1 MASKSKSPR
10 QTTYVSLN
18 DLSTLSKVSST
29 TDPSSG
35 FIKLK
40 GCPAMCASGTV
51 KFLNTSDKGKQSV
64 TIQIIKT
71 DVENFEE
78 FFDATIRP
86 LCIKDIA
93 APNTKGNKR
102 VRTPEP
108 EIYTPSRGDDK
119 YDVSK
124 MLFEVQINKKTK
136 FIRVADD
143 LTTSPSTFEELERG
157 NRIQVNGF
165 LSGSLYEE
173 KYYFRFQSSIIMSQ
187 VSGEEKEE
195 GEEPEPEAIVPTF
208 FGSVLK

>member
-1 MASKSKSPR
+1 
-10 QTTYVSLN
+10 
-18 DLSTLSKVSST
+18 
-29 TDPSSG
+29 
-35 FIKLK
+35 
-40 GCPAMCASGTV
+40 MCASGTV

-124 MLFEVQINKKTK
+124 MLFEVQVNKNTK
-136 FIRVADD
+136 FIRVAND

-195 GEEPEPEAIVPTF
+195 GEAPEAAATVPTF

>member
-124 MLFEVQINKKTK
+124 MLFEVQVNKNTK
-136 FIRVADD
+136 FIRVAND

-195 GEEPEPEAIVPTF
+195 GEAPEAAATVPTF

>member
-64 TIQIIKT
+64 AIQIIKT

-124 MLFEVQINKKTK
+124 MLFEVQVNKNTK
-136 FIRVADD
+136 FIRVAND

>member
-124 MLFEVQINKKTK
+124 MLFEVQVNKNTK

>member
-93 APNTKGNKR
+93 APNTKDNKR
-102 VRTPEP
+102 LRTPEP

>member
-124 MLFEVQINKKTK
+124 MLFEVQVNKNTK
-136 FIRVADD
+136 FIRVAND

>member
-29 TDPSSG
+29 TDPMSG

-40 GCPAMCASGTV
+40 GCPSMCAAGTV
-51 KFLNTSDKGKQSV
+51 KFINTSDKGKQSV
-64 TIQIIKT
+64 TLQINKAE
-71 DVENFEE
+71 VENFEE
-78 FFDATIRP
+78 FFDACIRP

-102 VRTPEP
+102 VRTPEA
-108 EIYTPSRGDDK
+108 EIYTPSRGEDK

-124 MLFEVQINKKTK
+124 MLFEVQINKNSK

-143 LTTSPSTFEELERG
+143 LKTSPSTFEELERG

-165 LSGSLYEE
+165 LSGSFYEE
-173 KYYFRFQSSIIMSQ
+173 KYYFRFQSSILMSQ
-187 VSGEEKEE
+187 LSGEEKEE
-195 GEEPEPEAIVPTF
+195 VEEPEPEAIVPTF